1 MRFRSDR
8 SVELDIAINR
18 RVRAAEE
25 RQALAEQRVRQLEA
39 ALEPQSV
46 LRAEKQQELAELRR
60 QLAHA
65 QDALAAAEDT
75 RITVELLRS
84 LLAQA
89 TQAATAA
96 GTDLD
101 PHWRLAADVFALK
114 LPNTAA
120 EPAAGGTR

>member
-1 MRFRSDR
+1 MRLRSDR
-8 SVELDIAINR
+8 SVELSIAINH

-25 RQALAEQRVRQLEA
+25 RQAFAEQQVRQLQA

-46 LRAEKQQELAELRR
+46 IRAEKQQELADLRR
-60 QLAHA
+60 QLAQA
-65 QDALAAAEDT
+65 QEALAAAEDT

-89 TQAATAA
+89 TETAKEA

-120 EPAAGGTR
+120 EAAGGTR